1 MDERTTQRTR
11 EREPDPV
18 RDRTFE
24 AEVGES
30 TGRERTIRDRAVAL
44 FSPTRALV
52 ALALSVVGLV
62 AGSAAVP
69 VAGGVVGVFLAAFLV
84 GLLAER
90 RPITETALAGG
101 AVLGA
106 STLVDYL
113 VWTLVG
119 LGLPVV
125 AIGAG
130 VGLLVGGLGGYFGH
144 DLRDGLT
151 REL

>member
-1 MDERTTQRTR
+1 MDERTTQRVR
-11 EREPDPV
+11 EREPDPA

-24 AEVGES
+24 TDVGAA
-30 TGRERTIRDRAVAL
+30 TDRERTVRDRAGAL
-44 FSPTRALV
+44 FSPSRALV
-52 ALALSVVGLV
+52 ALAVSVAGLV
-62 AGSAAVP
+62 TGSAVVP

-84 GLLAER
+84 GLFGER
-90 RPITETALAGG
+90 RPVTETALAGG
-101 AVLGA
+101 VVLGA

-119 LGLPVV
+119 LGLPLV
-125 AIGAG
+125 AIGVG
-130 VGLLVGGLGGYFGH
+130 VGLVVGGLGGYFGH